1 LGRLIVVSGPSGVG
15 KSKVLGG
22 VRERVDLRF
31 SVSATTRAPRLG
43 ERDGVQYHFIG
54 EDEFRRRIEAGD
66 FLEWAEYNEH
76 LYGTL
81 RRTVLD
87 WMEAGDDV
95 VVEIEVQGAR
105 QVRAAYPAAILVF
118 VAPPGIDALSERLR
132 DRGDTDA
139 TTISQRLDIAAGEL
153 AAAEGLF
160 DHIVVNDDLDTAISQ
175 VTGILTG
182 PQGDVST

>member
-22 VRERVDLRF
+22 VRERVDLHF
-31 SVSATTRAPRLG
+31 SVSATTRPPRPG
-43 ERDGVQYHFIG
+43 ECDGVQYHFID
-54 EDEFRRRIEAGD
+54 EAEFRRRIEAGD

-76 LYGTL
+76 LYGTP
-81 RRTVLD
+81 RHAVLER
-87 WMEAGDDV
+87 MEAGDDI

-118 VAPPGIDALSERLR
+118 VAPPAVDVLEERLR
-132 DRGDTDA
+132 GRGDTDPA
-139 TTISQRLDIAAGEL
+139 TIAQRLDIAAEEL

-160 DHIVVNDDLDTAISQ
+160 DHVVVNDDLDTAISQ
-175 VTGILTG
+175 VAGILTG
-182 PQGDVST
+182 PQGDAST